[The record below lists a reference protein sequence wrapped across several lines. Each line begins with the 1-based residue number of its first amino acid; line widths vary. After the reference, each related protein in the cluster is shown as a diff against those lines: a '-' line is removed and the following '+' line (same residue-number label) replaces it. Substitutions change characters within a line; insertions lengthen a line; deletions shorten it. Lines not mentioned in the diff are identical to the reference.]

1 MLPRGFVAV
10 NAGRARVHVHRSPG
24 HAKRR
29 DNIVFRISRKLIPEE
44 HLALSRKILSVALL
58 AALCPIAAV
67 PQQPPAQSP
76 AVDFAKLAE
85 EATEWLAGLLRIN
98 TVNPPGNELAAA
110 RYLAGILEKE
120 GIAPQ
125 VVETAPGRGAVFA
138 RLQASA
144 LPDPSHALLLLGHM
158 DVVGVDPS
166 KWSQDPFGAAI
177 KDGAIWGRGTVDDKG
192 PLIANL
198 ATFIALKRSGVRLQR
213 DVIFLADGDEEQGG
227 EAGIRALAEH
237 LWDKIAAAYC
247 INEGGR
253 TILKDG
259 KVWYVGVQASEKV
272 LVNYR
277 LTATG
282 TSGHASI
289 PLKDN
294 AVVHL
299 AAAVE
304 KLGNWEPPAKPL
316 AITLRYF
323 DGLAEVETDPEL
335 SKWMHALDTP
345 ERQDH
350 AARILSNAN
359 PVWNSMLRN
368 TVSPTMLQAGVRAN
382 VIPSEAKAVLNA
394 RLLPGELPGEF
405 LEAMN
410 KVVADPQVRIDMDT
424 GNTRPSPPSD
434 IDTDFFR
441 ALQRAS
447 RLVFPGAPVLPLMST
462 WATDS
467 AELRLRGVTC
477 YGLVPFPLTEAEIGR
492 MHADNERLPLASI
505 RPGIEF
511 VYRATEDFVR
521 AP

>member
-1 MLPRGFVAV
+1 V
-10 NAGRARVHVHRSPG
+10 
-24 HAKRR
+24 
-29 DNIVFRISRKLIPEE
+29 
-44 HLALSRKILSVALL
+44 
-58 AALCPIAAV
+58 
-67 PQQPPAQSP
+67 
-76 AVDFAKLAE
+76 
-85 EATEWLAGLLRIN
+85 RIN
-98 TVNPPGNELAAA
+98 TVNPPGDELAGA
-110 RYLAGILEKE
+110 RYLAAILEKE
-120 GIAPQ
+120 GIPPQ
-125 VVETAPGRGAVFA
+125 VVETAPGRGAVIA
-138 RLQASA
+138 RLQAGP
-144 LPDPSHALLLLGHM
+144 LPDPSRALLLLGHM
-158 DVVGVDPS
+158 DVVGVDAS
-166 KWSQDPFGAAI
+166 KWIQDPFSGTI

-198 ATFIALKRSGVRLQR
+198 ATFIALKRAGIRLQR

-227 EAGIRALAEH
+227 DAGIRTLAAN
-237 LWDKIAAAYC
+237 LWDKIAAAFC

-253 TILKDG
+253 TIVKDG

-277 LTATG
+277 VTATG

-304 KLGNWEPPAKPL
+304 KLGNWEPPVKPL
-316 AITLRYF
+316 SITRRYF
-323 DGLAEVETDPEL
+323 EGLAEVETDPEL
-335 SKWMHALDTP
+335 GKWMRALDTP
-345 ERQDH
+345 DRQEH

-382 VIPSEAKAVLNA
+382 VIPSEARAILNV

-424 GNTRPSPPSD
+424 GSTRPSPPSD
-434 IDTDFFR
+434 VDTDFYR
-441 ALQRAS
+441 TIQRAS
-447 RLVFPGAPVLPLMST
+447 RAVFPGAPVLPLMST

-467 AELRLRGVTC
+467 AELRVRGVTC
-477 YGLVPFPLTEAEIGR
+477 YGLVPFPLTEEEIGR

-511 VYRATEDFVR
+511 VYRAVEDFVR